1 MAAAP
6 IVATVPQR
14 TVLRGTGAGL
24 RVRWL
29 GTVPY
34 REAWT
39 LQQALHRDLAGSG
52 EDRLLLL
59 EHPPTYTLGRNG
71 DLSNV
76 LVDPAEVGAEMVQVD
91 RGGDVTFHGP
101 GQLVAYPILTL
112 PTKGAV
118 VGGLPD
124 TPGYVEML
132 EQVLIDAL
140 GSLGLD
146 DVGRQDGCPGVWVE
160 PNTPAPARSPP
171 SACASSAGAR
181 CTASH

>member
-39 LQQALHRDLAGSG
+39 LQQVLHADPAGSG
-52 EDRLLLL
+52 QDRLLLL
-59 EHPPTYTLGRNG
+59 EHPPTYTLGRNA

-76 LVDPAEVGAEMVQVD
+76 LVDPAEVGAEMVEVD

-118 VGGLPD
+118 AVACPTHRGTSSCWSRCSSTHWPRSGS
-124 TPGYVEML
+124 TTSVVRTAARVCGWSRTRPG
-132 EQVLIDAL
+132 
-140 GSLGLD
+140 
-146 DVGRQDGCPGVWVE
+146 
-160 PNTPAPARSPP
+160 PARSPP
-171 SACASSAGAR
+171 SGCASSVDAH
-181 CTASH
+181 CTASR